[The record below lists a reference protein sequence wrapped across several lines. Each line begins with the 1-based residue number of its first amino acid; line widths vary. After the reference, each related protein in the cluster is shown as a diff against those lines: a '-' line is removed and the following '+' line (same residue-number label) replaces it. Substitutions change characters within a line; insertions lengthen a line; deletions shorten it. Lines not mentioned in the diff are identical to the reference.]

1 MKAEQLA
8 VVQGWD
14 DTRATLRRWHGE
26 SWQVL
31 RPWAVVLAAAIET
44 WLTPDVLRAISR

>member
-14 DTRATLRRWHGE
+14 DTRATLRRWNADPSPVARSAPALKHLNPPVR
-26 SWQVL
+26 S
-31 RPWAVVLAAAIET
+31 R
-44 WLTPDVLRAISR
+44 TPTPSTRRA